1 MLLVWKNLGKSEAWA
16 KISHLYGKATGNSLG
31 GLWIF
36 DGKGPQG
43 IIKVWKAIY
52 KERILKG
59 EREKQSVTYK
69 GTPIRLLVDLSK
81 DTLQVIRD
89 WQEIFKVM
97 KSKDLQSRL
106 FYPAKLSFRIEGQIK
121 NFWDNKKLKSFITTE
136 RVLYEI
142 LIRKDLI
149 RSLGKSRERL

>member
-1 MLLVWKNLGKSEAWA
+1 
-16 KISHLYGKATGNSLG
+16 
-31 GLWIF
+31 
-36 DGKGPQG
+36 
-43 IIKVWKAIY
+43 
-52 KERILKG
+52 
-59 EREKQSVTYK
+59 
-69 GTPIRLLVDLSK
+69 
-81 DTLQVIRD
+81 
-89 WQEIFKVM
+89 M
-97 KSKDLQSRL
+97 KSKNLQPRL